1 MFLESF
7 EVSDFQRVLKNQN
20 LSEFG
25 FVVYLASLVYKLDS
39 EFHLVALFQRVQYF
53 HKPSEFGFLAGQR
66 VWKVELLSEFLKPD
80 NSSEFQTP
88 LEASEF
94 GINPNPSEFGLVFV
108 FQRVLKLGFS
118 NPGEF

>member
-1 MFLESF
+1 M
-7 EVSDFQRVLKNQN
+7 
-20 LSEFG
+20 
-25 FVVYLASLVYKLDS
+25 
-39 EFHLVALFQRVQYF
+39 
-53 HKPSEFGFLAGQR
+53 
-66 VWKVELLSEFLKPD
+66 ELLSEFLKPD

-118 NPGEF
+118 NPSEF